1 MSYGNQNEE
10 NGNEV
15 GPSKSDER
23 ADAFAAVGLILLFVA
38 LATTFVATQ

>member
-10 NGNEV
+10 RQDDA
-15 GPSKSDER
+15 GPSEKDER
-23 ADAFAAVGLILLFVA
+23 VDAFAAVGLVLLFVA